1 MKNNKKVVC
10 SLSWFLTCTK
20 LRPRLILNF
29 WPTLRI
35 LNSIVRTEVYHHTCI
50 NWTTICENL
59 RLCYKHVNSRI
70 SNYWLQYIGG
80 FYVSV
85 NYLKYIFISKIKKIE
100 IVIYFHENMIWT
112 SFQMSRDLLPRK
124 IARLDFMFLGY
135 GLHTL

>member
-1 MKNNKKVVC
+1 MKNNKKAVC

-85 NYLKYIFISKIKKIE
+85 NYLKYIFTSKIKKIE

-112 SFQMSRDLLPRK
+112 SFQMSRDLLPRQ
-124 IARLDFMFLGY
+124 ITRLDFMFLGY

>member
-1 MKNNKKVVC
+1 MVC

-50 NWTTICENL
+50 NWTTICEKL
-59 RLCYKHVNSRI
+59 RLCYKYVMSRI
-70 SNYWLQYIGG
+70 SNYWLQYTGV

-85 NYLKYIFISKIKKIE
+85 NYLKYIFTFKINKIE
-100 IVIYFHENMIWT
+100 IVIYVHENLIWT
-112 SFQMSRDLLPRK
+112 SKSIFLKLCLTLFIRFFWNCTWWK
-124 IARLDFMFLGY
+124 ILKSQ
-135 GLHTL
+135 

>member
-1 MKNNKKVVC
+1 MKNNKKAVC

-70 SNYWLQYIGG
+70 SNYWLQYIGV

-85 NYLKYIFISKIKKIE
+85 NYLKYIFTSKIKKIE

-112 SFQMSRDLLPRK
+112 SFQMSRDLLPRQ
-124 IARLDFMFLGY
+124 ITRLDFMFLGY